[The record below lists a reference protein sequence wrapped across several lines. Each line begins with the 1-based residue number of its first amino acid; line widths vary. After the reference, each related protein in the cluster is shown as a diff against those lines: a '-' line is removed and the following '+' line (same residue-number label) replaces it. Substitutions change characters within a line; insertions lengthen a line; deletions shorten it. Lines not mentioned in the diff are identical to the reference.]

1 MNRFL
6 LGLTVA
12 ATLWIAA
19 CSSGTTTVLPPPQ
32 GKYSLSSLSG
42 TYAFATSGEVIT
54 SATAATPMARAGS
67 FVADGNGGITGGVED
82 VNSAGTPS
90 GATAIS
96 GGSYTVNADGRGT
109 LTLQFPTNTLQ
120 FGIVLTST
128 SDGLMM
134 DETSNTN
141 QASTGSGNFIKQ
153 DTTMCAS
160 PVQSVTGTYIFDFT
174 GLDSSG
180 SPESFVGEFTANNSG
195 ATSANFGDVN
205 DNFALANG
213 TFTGSFGIATLPP
226 AGPTSCGRGLAQ
238 ITAATGQQT
247 YAYYVVDSTRIRFI
261 NAAGGEM
268 LAGDAVIQKNIP
280 SNISALNSGFV
291 FTVGGSSANG
301 GLTRVGRFTANGAA
315 VTQVL
320 MDWNDA
326 GTPNRTN
333 TTSSAS
339 LTYDPNTGRGT
350 LTFQDPQFTIPFSF
364 VFYLNSAAQGVIQET
379 TGSSKGITAVTDG
392 ALAAQSGGPFSS
404 SNITG
409 TYGLN
414 WSGLSFQQGGQFI
427 DEEDLV
433 GQATVSSLSLKG
445 AADIFQFTNGGPQPD
460 NIVGGSITI
469 GGHGTGDDAMRNTM
483 AVILTKNGGTANV
496 NFDVYFVNPQLA
508 FFQAHGGQSPTRILA
523 GILKMQQ

>member
-1 MNRFL
+1 MNRLL

-32 GKYSLSSLSG
+32 GKYSVASLSG
-42 TYAFATSGEVIT
+42 TYAFVTNGEVIT

-128 SDGLMM
+128 SDGLMI
-134 DETSNTN
+134 DETSNTS

-205 DNFALANG
+205 DNFALSSG
-213 TFTGSFGIATLPP
+213 SFVGSFGIDGNVA
-226 AGPTSCGRGLAQ
+226 AGPTACGRGLAV
-238 ITAATGQQT
+238 IAGTG
-247 YAYYVVDSTRIRFI
+247 YAYYVVDATRVRFI
-261 NAAGGEM
+261 STSGGEM
-268 LAGDAVIQKNIP
+268 LSGDAVIQKNIP
-280 SNISALNSGFV
+280 ANISALNSGFV

-301 GLTRVGRFTANGAA
+301 GLTRVGRFSANGAA

-326 GTPNRTN
+326 GTPEQTN
-333 TTSSAS
+333 TTTSAS
-339 LTYDPNTGRGT
+339 LTYDPNTGRGI
-350 LTFQDPQFTIPFSF
+350 LTFQDQQFTIPFTF
-364 VFYLNSAAQGVIQET
+364 VFYLSSATQGVIQET
-379 TGSSKGITAVTDG
+379 TGTVAKGITAVADG

-433 GQATVSSLSLKG
+433 GQVTVSSLSLKG
-445 AADIFQFTNGGPQPD
+445 AADIFQFTNGAPQPD

-469 GGHGTGDDAMRNTM
+469 GGDGAGDDSKRSTI
-483 AVILTKNGGTANV
+483 AVTLTKNGGTANV
-496 NFDVYFVNPQLA
+496 NFDVYFVNPQLV
-508 FFQAHGGQSPTRILA
+508 FFQAHGSQSPIRILA